1 MGSIAAA
8 VAHVDEAAAEQEAER
23 PSQRLTPHQ
32 ANQQKIKSDKEALHE
47 EKEST
52 LREHLQ
58 EIKVRPVRSPRTW
71 VVWDGWGRPVGELV
85 VGRRGRMRWMP
96 PRGVADPSHASPPE
110 IHPLNACP
118 LPGPLLGRTRSQ
130 LSNGKRWA

>member
-8 VAHVDEAAAEQEAER
+8 VAHVDEVAAEQER
-23 PSQRLTPHQ
+23 PSQRLTPYQ
-32 ANQQKIKSDKEALHE
+32 ANQQKIKNAKEALHE

-71 VVWDGWGRPVGELV
+71 VVWDGLGLGLGLFGMGGVYLFFDGF
-85 VGRRGRMRWMP
+85 VGRK
-96 PRGVADPSHASPPE
+96 
-110 IHPLNACP
+110 
-118 LPGPLLGRTRSQ
+118 
-130 LSNGKRWA
+130 GKRV

>member
-8 VAHVDEAAAEQEAER
+8 VAHVDDAAVEQEAER
-23 PSQRLTPHQ
+23 PSQRLTPYQ

-58 EIKVRPVRSPRTW
+58 EIKVRPVRLTGCKNWIGLRSSRNLPKTSCKQYFEHTR
-71 VVWDGWGRPVGELV
+71 DLV
-85 VGRRGRMRWMP
+85 ISN
-96 PRGVADPSHASPPE
+96 RGVASNCTSKEDRRRKGEQAKKE
-110 IHPLNACP
+110 EAY
-118 LPGPLLGRTRSQ
+118 
-130 LSNGKRWA
+130 LSSCLR